1 MHDAVGKP
9 SQNIQN
15 RVLVGRENV
24 GQVGAVENVFQGGQD
39 SNPNMR
45 TILGRDKSKQ
55 DRAELVT
62 QLSGAQLTCRAEL
75 TD

>member
-15 RVLVGRENV
+15 GMLVGRENI
-24 GQVGAVENVFQGGQD
+24 GKVGAVENVFQGGQD

-45 TILGRDKSKQ
+45 TIFGRDKSKQ
-55 DRAELVT
+55 DRAELAT
-62 QLSGAQLTCRAEL
+62 QLWGAN
-75 TD
+75 